1 MSRLLNRTAGQ
12 AQQIPA
18 AMIAQAAKEP
28 EKRLNVKL
36 PVSKHE
42 RFRLACMG
50 QRTTM
55 TEAVEAFI
63 DQYLVE
69 HK

>member
-1 MSRLLNRTAGQ
+1 MSRLLNRSAGQ
-12 AQQIPA
+12 APQIPA
-18 AMIAQAAKEP
+18 AMIAQATKEP